1 MSPKLRVFVISLV
14 IVLPLDQAT
23 KQWIVEKIH
32 YADRIEIIPGLFDL
46 THVRNAGGAFSFFAD
61 GPHEQRMI
69 FFIGTTLIA
78 IVLLLVF
85 YRNLASDEVLPATA
99 LGVVLGGALGNL
111 TDRLRYGEVVDFL
124 DVHLWGGYTWPTF
137 NVADSAIV
145 IGVTLLVLEIF
156 LNREEEEGNQ
166 DGNTDPSGPSDTPD
180 SSSDSPA
187 AANSTL

>member
-85 YRNLASDEVLPATA
+85 YRNLESEEVLPATA

-137 NVADSAIV
+137 NVADSALVCGVGLLLIQ
-145 IGVTLLVLEIF
+145 IGLDRKPHRR
-156 LNREEEEGNQ
+156 RE
-166 DGNTDPSGPSDTPD
+166 
-180 SSSDSPA
+180 
-187 AANSTL
+187 

>member
-1 MSPKLRVFVISLV
+1 MSPKTLAFVLSVL

-23 KQWIVEKIH
+23 KHWITSKVV
-32 YADRIEIIPGLFDL
+32 YADRIEIIPGVFDI

-61 GPHEQRMI
+61 GPFEQRMV

-85 YRNLASDEVLPATA
+85 FAKLRAEEALSATA

-111 TDRLRYGEVVDFL
+111 ADRIRLGEVVDFL
-124 DVHLWGGYTWPTF
+124 DVHLPGGYTWPTF

-145 IGVTLLVLEIF
+145 IGVTLLVLEVF
-156 LNREEEEGNQ
+156 LAQEDQPDHPDR
-166 DGNTDPSGPSDTPD
+166 PD
-180 SSSDSPA
+180 SAATAKSS
-187 AANSTL
+187 